1 VYSVVD
7 SLFLFLSSYSR
18 LGLETI
24 LHQDEFPL
32 SGGNV
37 NTVVRVGDT
46 VRRGLTPNSATVHR
60 LLLHLQDKGFDG
72 CPRFLGIDAQNREI
86 LSFVNGETGIPPS
99 IWQSAE
105 ALVATARLLRR
116 YHDATVDFTPTDNAT
131 WAYRYPDPAR
141 HEVICHND
149 FAPYNFVYKD
159 GVPIAIV
166 DFDLVGPGPR
176 LKDVAYAAYW
186 TVPLSFHSVDQKE
199 YAAADAQQGSR
210 RLHLFCKTYG
220 IPADSDLLDM
230 IDEVLARMGDE
241 STMQQ
246 MVGHEAAARLKREGH
261 LGHWQREAAAFQ
273 QHRAR
278 IEANLAGDDS
288 ASEIGFEHTRTLGR
302 PSTHR

>member
-1 VYSVVD
+1 
-7 SLFLFLSSYSR
+7 
-18 LGLETI
+18 
-24 LHQDEFPL
+24 LHQDELPL

-46 VRRGLTPNSATVHR
+46 VRRGLMPHSESVHQ
-60 LLLHLQDKGFDG
+60 LLRHLQNKGFAG
-72 CPRFLGIDAQNREI
+72 SPRFLGIDAQNREI
-86 LSFVNGETGIPPS
+86 LSFVEGETGIPPS
-99 IWQSAE
+99 IWQSDE
-105 ALVATARLLRR
+105 AIIATARLLRR

-159 GVPIAIV
+159 GIPIAVV

-241 STMQQ
+241 SMMQQ
-246 MVGHEAAARLKREGH
+246 MVGHEAAARLKRDGH
-261 LGHWQREAAAFQ
+261 LAHWQQEAAAFQ

-278 IEANLAGDDS
+278 LEANLAGTVV